1 MADAAID
8 ARAGHDEGMRMVFLG
23 RKIAVGL
30 AVLVVAT
37 MVPLVL
43 LQHSGIASAGLSRG
57 VAAPMEN
64 TYHLLLFLTIGLW
77 GAWLGRESIVLLP
90 FAALLML
97 GLGVVV
103 HTPDMQSEWR
113 NGLIVTVVQ
122 FYALTLGVMNRR
134 YFLLGAALLGSMCF
148 WVGGQYVPMRPEI
161 APPLYYLLGIA
172 LCGLLMT
179 AIGAAIGMA
188 ILTHVKPVLGRKKA

>member
-1 MADAAID
+1 MI
-8 ARAGHDEGMRMVFLG
+8 FLG

-37 MVPLVL
+37 IVPLVL

-64 TYHLLLFLTIGLW
+64 TYHLLLFLTIGMW
-77 GAWLGRESIVLLP
+77 GAWLGRESVVLLP
-90 FAALLML
+90 FATLLML

-103 HTPDMQSEWR
+103 SMPDLPEQWR
-113 NGLIVTVVQ
+113 EGLMIGIVQ
-122 FYALTLGVMNRR
+122 CYALTLGVMGRR
-134 YFLLGAALLGSMCF
+134 YFLLGAALLGSLCF
-148 WVGGQYVPMRPEI
+148 WIGGQYVPMRPEI

-179 AIGAAIGMA
+179 AIGTAIGMA
-188 ILTHVKPVLGRKKA
+188 VMTHMKPILRRVR